1 MARARKR
8 HVQQVL
14 ALHTWGGKRDGA
26 GRPQTNERKSERHR
40 VRPRVRKS
48 DALHVTLRVVPEL
61 TRLRRRAA
69 YAAVRRAAN
78 VVLGRPNVRVVH
90 ISIQA
95 NHIHL
100 LVEAE
105 DKHALA
111 SGMKAFQVSAA
122 RRLNVAEIG
131 ANRNSSKKPRKG
143 SVFVDRYHAEIID
156 SPRRARHALA
166 YILNNWRRHREDR
179 ASYARSWTLDPYST
193 AASFEGWRGPVIRE
207 RPSSCTLDDEPL
219 LPVARA
225 ETWLLREGWKRH
237 GSIGAF
243 EVPGPR

>member
-1 MARARKR
+1 
-8 HVQQVL
+8 
-14 ALHTWGGKRDGA
+14 
-26 GRPQTNERKSERHR
+26 
-40 VRPRVRKS
+40 VRPRIRKS
-48 DALHVTLRVVPEL
+48 NAIHVTLRVVPEI
-61 TRLRRRAA
+61 TRLRRRTA

-78 VVLGRPNVRVVH
+78 VVLGRPNFRVVH

-111 SGMKAFQVSAA
+111 SGMKAFQISAA
-122 RRLNVAEIG
+122 RRLNVAEVN
-131 ANRNSSKKPRKG
+131 ASRNSSSKPRKG
-143 SVFVDRYHAEIID
+143 PVFVDRYHAEIID

-166 YILNNWRRHREDR
+166 YVLNNWRRHREDR
-179 ASYARSWTLDPYST
+179 ASYARTWTLDPYST
-193 AASFEGWRGPVIRE
+193 APSFDGWSGIVDRS
-207 RPSSCTLDDEPL
+207 RPSSCTLDDEPP

-237 GSIGAF
+237 RALDAF
-243 EVPGPR
+243 EIPGPRSTPRSVAAARTR